1 MQLVDSHMDTLADG
15 KPHKRLKRSGFFDF
29 GPEHLERGRLVRRAD
44 LLGKAMDVTE
54 RLAEVDAVFK
64 ELADLAMA
72 RPTTSVKQLPVD
84 GYDVMVVTGYKSGP
98 NVGAVLNGLFERV
111 VNGELPEDR
120 RSLLT
125 AMMLEHNKESLTV
138 D

>member
-1 MQLVDSHMDTLADG
+1 
-15 KPHKRLKRSGFFDF
+15 
-29 GPEHLERGRLVRRAD
+29 
-44 LLGKAMDVTE
+44 
-54 RLAEVDAVFK
+54 
-64 ELADLAMA
+64 
-72 RPTTSVKQLPVD
+72 VKQLPVD
-84 GYDVMVVTGYKSGP
+84 GYDVMVVTGYKPGP

-125 AMMLEHNKESLTV
+125 VISLEHNGKSLPS